1 MKNGK
6 AKKWLALGLAIIL
19 LLPLLLPQF
28 VFAEEAAAVSEA
40 APAPVEKP
48 VEAPK
53 EAPAPEKKEAP
64 QPPTVEEAPKP
75 TATPEPTPTLEPT
88 AEPEVTPEPEIT
100 PAPEITSESE
110 STLEPELTI
119 APEITADPEATI
131 IPEISMEPD
140 PSEEP
145 TPTPEPLPPSFR
157 LLDRSKSHS
166 NNHLDAGSLSI
177 PENGMP
183 IPLIYQSRYTRAVC
197 EVDGASKS
205 AASSGCGA
213 AAASMIIAYAG
224 DFDQTPYS
232 LFYWAAKNGRY
243 SGDGLDYAT
252 LRDMLSRHGV
262 DSRMMGVSAEN
273 ILRALRENHPII
285 LLMGEGHFTNDGH
298 YIVLRG
304 LDANGKLLVNDP
316 NSASRSGGAYSM
328 DLICGQAKRA
338 EMLVA
343 YVHADAQEMEIAPA
357 SPTIAPTAEALPP
370 AQSETPKPA
379 EPAETVESVESAEP
393 AEIAE
398 PSLLDAPFEAWWAQ
412 VSVDCVKLR
421 DAAGQRGEVCA
432 LANLGARMQV
442 VEEKALPS
450 GTIWCGVLY
459 QNQKLYLRKDML
471 IAADAIEAAEA
482 ASSPPYDAQITREN
496 VNLRAE
502 AGLEGAVIATAP
514 MGTAVRAMDQ
524 TTAADGSIWI
534 AVEYQN
540 QMLYVRSDMIAPQN

>member
-48 VEAPK
+48 AEAPK

-64 QPPTVEEAPKP
+64 QPPALEEAPKP
-75 TATPEPTPTLEPT
+75 TATPEPT
-88 AEPEVTPEPEIT
+88 A
-100 PAPEITSESE
+100 APEITSE
-110 STLEPELTI
+110 PEITI

-157 LLDRSKSHS
+157 LLDRSKSYS

-197 EVDGASKS
+197 EVEGVSKS

-213 AAASMIIAYAG
+213 AAASMIIAYVG

-262 DSRMMGVSAEN
+262 DSRMMGVCAEN

-316 NSASRSGGAYSM
+316 NSSSRSGGAYSM

-343 YVHADAQEMEIAPA
+343 YVHADAQEMDIAPA
-357 SPTIAPTAEALPP
+357 SSTIAPTAEALPS
-370 AQSETPKPA
+370 AQSEAPKPVEAA
-379 EPAETVESVESAEP
+379 EPVEAVEPVES

-398 PSLLDAPFEAWWAQ
+398 PAPLDAPFEAWWAQ

-471 IAADAIEAAEA
+471 IAADAIEAAETA
-482 ASSPPYDAQITREN
+482 PSPPPYDAQIAREN

-502 AGLEGAVIATAP
+502 VGLEGAVIATVP